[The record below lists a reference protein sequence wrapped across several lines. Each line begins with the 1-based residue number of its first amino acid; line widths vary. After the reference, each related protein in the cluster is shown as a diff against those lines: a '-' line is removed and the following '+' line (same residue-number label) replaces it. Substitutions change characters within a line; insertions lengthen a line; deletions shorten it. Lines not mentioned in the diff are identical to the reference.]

1 MVVWCLGLDGRLK
14 TRIGGGAAEG
24 SARRVESM
32 NHGVISNRP
41 ANVGSLVL
49 GKALRQ
55 KKNPTKDLTLMVEKR
70 GGWSAK
76 LHITGLFDARR
87 SAIHLDAPAAVQ

>member
-1 MVVWCLGLDGRLK
+1 MALSLTDQQTLDPLCWEK
-14 TRIGGGAAEG
+14 L
-24 SARRVESM
+24 SVS
-32 NHGVISNRP
+32 
-41 ANVGSLVL
+41 
-49 GKALRQ
+49 

-87 SAIHLDAPAAVQ
+87 STIHLDAPAAVQ